1 MRMAEE
7 SPLEMVR
14 RHVREGRD
22 HLRRQHGI
30 VLRYEGETSTF
41 AQEARDLLG
50 VLTSAQETHQ
60 EHLSLIEEDQRAGR
74 RDENGHL
81 LPLRPPR

>member
-1 MRMAEE
+1 MADE
-7 SPLEMVR
+7 SPLEVVR

-22 HLRRQHGI
+22 HLHRQHEI
-30 VLRYEGETSTF
+30 VSRYEGETSTF

-60 EHLSLIEEDQRAGR
+60 EHLRLLEEEQRAGR
-74 RDENGHL
+74 RDGDGHL
-81 LPLRPPR
+81 LPLRTPR